1 MIKEPVGHTGSMTSR
16 GILLLS
22 IILALFW
29 YLART
34 NDVYSNAAIGA
45 FFEILWLPML
55 LLLFALPVFS
65 FIFWR
70 KEKFSGR
77 SLYLYSFLISFSTT
91 TLVIILNN

>member
-1 MIKEPVGHTGSMTSR
+1 MTKEPVGHKGSKTSR
-16 GILLLS
+16 IILLLS

-45 FFEILWLPML
+45 LFEILWLPML

-70 KEKFSGR
+70 KEKFSSR